1 MSNGKDKEPTPDEIK
16 AMTEWFARRGG
27 RAKAAI
33 PGEMSKMGKIGG
45 KARAASLTPERRK
58 EIARNAVAAR
68 NAKRA
73 AKKAETPINEDLN
86 DKGRIG

>member
-1 MSNGKDKEPTPDEIK
+1 MKNAMSWLGK
-16 AMTEWFARRGG
+16 RGG
-27 RAKAAI
+27 KARAAV

-45 KARAASLTPERRK
+45 RARAASLTPERRK

-73 AKKAETPINEDLN
+73 ANKATVAAKDIT
-86 DKGRIG
+86 